1 MKKIIIR
8 AAIINDIEAIQNI
21 AFSTW
26 PIAYSA
32 ILSKEQLQ
40 YMLNMFYSK
49 ESLITQINDQ
59 HYFLIAEANNSII
72 GFASFNQLNINT
84 YKLQKL
90 YVLPSEQKTG
100 AGKLLLNEVIRLT
113 KEAGKTKLQLNVNRH
128 NKAIGFYEKL
138 GFEII
143 KEDDIDIGKNYY
155 MNDYV
160 MELNI
165 K

>member
-1 MKKIIIR
+1 MQQVIILP
-8 AAIINDIEAIQNI
+8 ATINDIEAIQHI

-26 PIAYSA
+26 PVAYSA
-32 ILSKEQLQ
+32 ILSNEQLQ
-40 YMLNMFYSK
+40 YMLDMFYSK
-49 ESLITQINDQ
+49 ESLTSQINNQ
-59 HYFLIAEANNSII
+59 HQFIIAKTNNNII
-72 GFASFNQLNINT
+72 GFASFNQININT
-84 YKLQKL
+84 HKLQKL

-143 KEDDIDIGKNYY
+143 KEDDINIGHNYY

-165 K
+165 G

>member
-1 MKKIIIR
+1 MQQVIILP
-8 AAIINDIEAIQNI
+8 ATINDIEAIQHI

-26 PIAYSA
+26 PVAYSA
-32 ILSKEQLQ
+32 ILSNEQLQ
-40 YMLNMFYSK
+40 YMLDMFYSK
-49 ESLITQINDQ
+49 ESLASQINNQ
-59 HYFLIAEANNSII
+59 HQFIIAKTNNNII
-72 GFASFNQLNINT
+72 GFASFNQININT
-84 YKLQKL
+84 HKLQKL

-143 KEDDIDIGKNYY
+143 KEDDINIGHNYY

-165 K
+165 G